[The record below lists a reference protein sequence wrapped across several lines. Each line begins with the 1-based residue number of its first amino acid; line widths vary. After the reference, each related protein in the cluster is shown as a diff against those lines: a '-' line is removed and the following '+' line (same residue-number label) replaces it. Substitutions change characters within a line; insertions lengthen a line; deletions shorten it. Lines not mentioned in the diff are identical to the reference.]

1 MGFVEASKSYLVKWL
16 NFKGRTSRSEY
27 WWGYLFSLIMSF
39 TISFIIGFVAALFG
53 VEEDSATAGLLQLP
67 LALFLMI
74 AGLSLSVR
82 RLHDI
87 DRSGWWN
94 LIIFTIIGIVALL
107 YWACKKGDEGENR
120 FGADTLGS
128 EPAEPAVG

>member
-1 MGFVEASKSYLVKWL
+1 
-16 NFKGRTSRSEY
+16 
-27 WWGYLFSLIMSF
+27 
-39 TISFIIGFVAALFG
+39 
-53 VEEDSATAGLLQLP
+53 
-67 LALFLMI
+67 MI

-94 LIIFTIIGIVALL
+94 LIIFTIIGIVVLL